1 MKILVVSSGN
11 SGKIT
16 PFIKQQSESI
26 KELGV
31 EVEHFL
37 IKGHGISGYLSN
49 YKDLIKRLKQTKFD
63 IVHAH
68 FGLSG
73 ALSVLQRKVPVIVTF
88 HGCDINEA
96 KLRIISKYLVS
107 PLTKYNIVVNES
119 MLKFLP
125 ANKTTLVPCGIDIE
139 QLPLIDKME
148 ARSRLGFNNQKKYVL
163 FSSSFTREEKN
174 AQLALDA
181 MNLISDSNVELIEF
195 KGYSYDL
202 VKYLFAA
209 VDVALLTSI
218 REGSPQFV
226 KEAMV
231 CNCPVVTTNVG
242 DVKWLINDTPGCF
255 ITSFETNDVAEKI
268 KLALEFAS
276 QNRQGKA
283 RERILNLNLDN
294 AYIAKKVV
302 EIYNNAVTN

>member
-11 SGKIT
+11 GGKIT
-16 PFIKQQSESI
+16 PFIKQQSESLQ
-26 KELGV
+26 ELGV
-31 EVEHFL
+31 EIEYFL
-37 IKGHGISGYLSN
+37 IKGHGIKGYLSN
-49 YKDLIKRLKQTKFD
+49 LKDLKKRLMHTKFD
-63 IVHAH
+63 LVHAH

-73 ALSVLQRKVPVIVTF
+73 ALAILQRKVPVIVTF
-88 HGCDINEA
+88 HGCDINEP

-107 PLTKYNIVVNES
+107 PLTKENIVVNES

-148 ARSRLGFNNQKKYVL
+148 ARAKLGFNNHKTYIL

-174 AQLALDA
+174 ATLAFEALK
-181 MNLISDSNVELIEF
+181 LINDPNIELIEF
-195 KGYSYDL
+195 KGYAYDSI
-202 VKYLFAA
+202 KYLFGA

-231 CNCPVVTTNVG
+231 SNCPIVSTNVG
-242 DVKWLINDTPGCF
+242 DVSWVMGDTSGCY
-255 ITSFETNDVAEKI
+255 ISSFDPTNVAEKI
-268 KLALEFAS
+268 NLALEYAS
-276 QNRQGKA
+276 NHIRTKA
-283 RERILNLNLDN
+283 RERILNLDLDN
-294 AYIAKKVV
+294 KKIAKRVV
-302 EIYNNAVTN
+302 EIYENALKK